1 MTAASVADTTR
12 AARPPAPAVER
23 DAEQDLQDPLQDPLI
38 QLDTGSPDGGPS
50 DGGGRPLVQMLEDS
64 PVTRGAASGGVVQMK
79 QDPGKT
85 GGKVSLGDFSKAEG
99 VDDATVGKAGRDV
112 TAMNAMSLEDMRK
125 HLGGPARSLG
135 PRSTQEMLGAIASGV
150 LPRWVARVG
159 AKAGFDKG
167 TFGNPGANQIF
178 ATEPSDVIGL
188 SAAQAL
194 VKVGWTPAQ
203 LGGQVNKEI
212 GLCLLDT
219 QAIAGDASGG
229 SATAAGGGGSPSVRE
244 MNWKTLG
251 EMAKDEK
258 ANARFYKQL
267 EHFSSKT
274 AAVVGKSDLP
284 EMFALAER
292 TPVGAMP
299 DGVDPGT
306 LEKYKI
312 FREALGSGMAA
323 SELFSGMGATISET
337 GQLGAREVMV
347 VNENSGFKLTPEN
360 SIVESLGVL
369 QQADVDA
376 LMTA

>member
-12 AARPPAPAVER
+12 AARAPAPAIQREA
-23 DAEQDLQDPLQDPLI
+23 DQDLQDPLQDPL
-38 QLDTGSPDGGPS
+38 LGAETGSPDGGPE
-50 DGGGRPLVQMLEDS
+50 DGRGGRPLVQMLEDS
-64 PVTRGAASGGVVQMK
+64 PITRGAMRAGVVQMK
-79 QDPGKT
+79 QEPGKT
-85 GGKVSLGDFSKAEG
+85 GGKVSLGDFSKSHG
-99 VDDATVGKAGRDV
+99 VDDATSTSAGRGV
-112 TAMNAMSLEDMRK
+112 TDMNAMSLDDMRR
-125 HLGGPARSLG
+125 HLGGPARNLG
-135 PRSTQEMLGAIASGV
+135 PRSTKEMLGAIASGV

-178 ATEPSDVIGL
+178 ATEPSDVVGL
-188 SAAQAL
+188 GAAQAL

-219 QAIAGDASGG
+219 QAIAGAGSGG
-229 SATAAGGGGSPSVRE
+229 AEAASGGSPSVRE
-244 MNWKTLG
+244 MNWKTIA
-251 EMAKDEK
+251 EMAKDET

-267 EHFSSKT
+267 EHYSSKT
-274 AAVVGKSDLP
+274 ARVVGKADLP

-292 TPVGAMP
+292 TPVGALP
-299 DGVDPGT
+299 DGVDPAT
-306 LEKYKI
+306 LEKYQI

-347 VNENSGFKLTPEN
+347 VNESSGFKLTPDN

-369 QQADVDA
+369 RQEDVDA